1 MKFYHVSGFENF
13 PKILKEGIKSNDRNE
28 IFVFDEGIDLKN
40 EIPYAAKNQLGF
52 KDYSL
57 FEIDGKGVTGRII
70 CDEVGELTAK
80 YQKIIYQSVIEPKYI
95 KFKGMFKVIDREIS

>member
-1 MKFYHVSGFENF
+1 MIVMKYLFLTRGL
-13 PKILKEGIKSNDRNE
+13 ILKI
-28 IFVFDEGIDLKN
+28 

-80 YQKIIYQSVIEPKYI
+80 YQKIIYQSVTEPKYI
-95 KFKGMFKVIDREIS
+95 KFKGMFKVIDREVS